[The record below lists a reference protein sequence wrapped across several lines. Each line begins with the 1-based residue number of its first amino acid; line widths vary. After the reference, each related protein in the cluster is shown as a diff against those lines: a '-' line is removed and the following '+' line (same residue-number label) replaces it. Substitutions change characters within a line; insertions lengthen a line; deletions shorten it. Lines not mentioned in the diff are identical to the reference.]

1 MNLDSWQLLWGM
13 VVDTFA
19 LMGQCFME
27 CPLQLFKQTAG
38 FITCHLSQGTPLPLT
53 QGTTQSKWGLNLIH
67 SFPHLQG
74 RMWYILAFFLNIP
87 AQENCRDDWLTKT
100 QNPQPPPPHF
110 HETNKKIVQLRVL
123 TKSHFPMQNCYLK
136 EFQTILKKPNTI
148 YMLLKHLSAFYG
160 CSQ

>member
-1 MNLDSWQLLWGM
+1 MSLVCFLLLLKLWKILFCEYFTHEKTFFYVLPITMNLDSWQLLWGM

-27 CPLQLFKQTAG
+27 CPLQLFKQIAG
-38 FITCHLSQGTPLPLT
+38 FITSYLSQGTPLPLT

-110 HETNKKIVQLRVL
+110 HETKK
-123 TKSHFPMQNCYLK
+123 TKR
-136 EFQTILKKPNTI
+136 
-148 YMLLKHLSAFYG
+148 LSN
-160 CSQ
+160 